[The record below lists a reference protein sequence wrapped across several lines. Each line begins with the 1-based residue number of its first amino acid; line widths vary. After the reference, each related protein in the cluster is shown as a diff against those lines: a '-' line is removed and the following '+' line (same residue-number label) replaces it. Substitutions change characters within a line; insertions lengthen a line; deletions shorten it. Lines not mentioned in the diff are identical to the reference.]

1 MRPRPLLALAL
12 FAATAFCQTEAPKSG
27 KAAPEAKTQE
37 ELDAYVAATGVK
49 DMAEAETAAQE
60 FAKKFPDSDLR
71 ASAYAGL
78 MQRYQ
83 QADKTAKVIEMGR
96 ATLALDKDHLFALV
110 LTANALAES
119 TSETATD
126 RETKFTEAS
135 GYAENA
141 IKTMDAN
148 FVAGE
153 MAPEQVAKIKA
164 VLLATAHSALG
175 LIAKKREDWAQSEA
189 HYKES
194 IAANL
199 EVSNPATWMYLAIA
213 QDHQKKY
220 NDALDSINKS
230 IAAADAQNN
239 SAIAAAAR
247 TYKQRLT
254 QLAVP
259 TSKKKTTR
267 KK

>member
-1 MRPRPLLALAL
+1 MRPKLLLALAL
-12 FAATAFCQTEAPKSG
+12 FAATAFCQTEPPKSG

-37 ELDAYVAATGVK
+37 ESDAFVAATAVK
-49 DMAEAETAAQE
+49 DMAAAETAVQD
-60 FAKKFPDSDLR
+60 FAKKYPESDLR
-71 ASAYAGL
+71 ASAYASL
-78 MQRYQ
+78 MQRYLQ
-83 QADKTAKVIEMGR
+83 MDKPANVIEMGR

-119 TSETATD
+119 TSETAAD
-126 RETKFTEAS
+126 REAKFTEAS
-135 GYAENA
+135 GYAESA

-148 FVAGE
+148 FVAGDMSAE
-153 MAPEQVAKIKA
+153 LVTKIKA
-164 VLLATAHSALG
+164 ALLATAHGALG

-189 HYKES
+189 HYQES
-194 IAANL
+194 IAANP
-199 EVSNPATWMYLAIA
+199 EASNPATWMYLAIA

-220 NDALDSINKS
+220 NDALNSINKS

-247 TYKQRLT
+247 TYRQRLV

-259 TSKKKTTR
+259 TAKRKTTKKK
-267 KK
+267 